1 MATHS
6 ELDSTSMCV
15 GAREMNEGETAVPAP
30 RRTLTMLSIYQMLS
44 NNRSSLFT
52 VYFVLFVVQKDDVSI
67 AAGLAAFSIAYV
79 ASSLT
84 GPFAGRVSDRL
95 GKRRRLLIFAEAI
108 SLPFFM
114 LIPLVKGFIVV
125 SLFFLTAETLLSI
138 GSTALQAFV
147 ADITPLEERGRG
159 YGFISA
165 VGAVGSVVG
174 VLGAGVV
181 AQAFGLDA
189 IFYMVGLVMAGNLL
203 LLVFAVPESQIQPA
217 KQTRP
222 LREMKDVTVFS
233 VATSIRTL
241 GTGAVTAFLGTYAY
255 LLGANFFQVSLVA
268 VAGMITT
275 AALGTRLGKQ
285 VDTLGEITGY
295 VYGTLIVVGSL
306 VIFVLSAAWIDL
318 IPARIIYAAGFGL
331 LSPAMLSWV
340 TKTAPEGRRA
350 EYLGFFSMINS
361 TLWSF
366 GPIPGGL
373 VEGAYGTIGLFVFAI
388 IATCV
393 SLAAVQLIY
402 SRRVTFA
409 KVTVKANENQ
419 PAFATDA

>member
-1 MATHS
+1 
-6 ELDSTSMCV
+6 
-15 GAREMNEGETAVPAP
+15 
-30 RRTLTMLSIYQMLS
+30 MLSIYQMLS

-52 VYFVLFVVQKDDVSI
+52 VYFVLFVVQKDGVSV

-84 GPFAGRVSDRL
+84 GPFAGRLSDRI
-95 GKRRRLLIFAEAI
+95 GRRRWLLILAEVF
-108 SLPFFM
+108 SLPFFVS
-114 LIPLVKGFIVV
+114 IPIVKGFNLV
-125 SLFFLTAETLLSI
+125 SLFFITAETLLSI

-147 ADITPLEERGRG
+147 ADITPVEERGRG

-174 VLGAGVV
+174 VLGAGLV

-189 IFYMVGLVMAGNLL
+189 IFYMVGVVIAGNLL
-203 LLVFAVPESQIQPA
+203 LLVFAVPESQIEPA
-217 KQTRP
+217 KRSRP
-222 LREMKDVTVFS
+222 LREMKDVAVFS

-255 LLGANFFQVSLVA
+255 LLGADFFQVSLVA

-285 VDTLGEITGY
+285 VDTLGEIQGY

-306 VIFVLSAAWIDL
+306 IVFVISVTWIEL

-340 TKTAPEGRRA
+340 TKTAPDGRKA

-366 GPIPGGL
+366 GPIPGGF
-373 VEGAYGTIGLFVFAI
+373 VENAYGAVGLFAFAI
-388 IATCV
+388 AATCI
-393 SLAAVQLIY
+393 SLISVYFLY
-402 SRRVTFA
+402 SPSRRRLGNA
-409 KVTVKANENQ
+409 KFSSADGGVRH
-419 PAFATDA
+419 